1 MKLVNILKKKF
12 ERIYKWSLI
21 TTTSLLTGALSDYW
35 LYKTT
40 NLNSSFELAGVSGG
54 IILLFRNAND
64 VVGKIIM
71 ACLRKQIKKESEQ
84 GNQWINMTTPEHI
97 RSSTPPPIN
106 HKIDVV
112 HLRARADTI

>member
-1 MKLVNILKKKF
+1 
-12 ERIYKWSLI
+12 
-21 TTTSLLTGALSDYW
+21 
-35 LYKTT
+35 
-40 NLNSSFELAGVSGG
+40 
-54 IILLFRNAND
+54 
-64 VVGKIIM
+64 M

-106 HKIDVV
+106 HRIDVV